1 MEHQLFI
8 YNEAVDLSSDETA
21 QTAGASIV
29 KMATPIIDNI
39 ILMVSE
45 NNFDYSKFP
54 LEKQQNSSLTKKIGL
69 YLLINSKTKRIYL
82 GSTSNLSQRKGDHHR
97 CLNNPTLPRPLWGM
111 GTAASKLAASI
122 RDDLFLGKSTDFFF
136 VPLLIIDNIYGGSA
150 TEKQTSNQKV
160 SNFLDTY
167 VEGPLLT
174 NYLASKPDIF
184 YNVKTVGAF
193 ETGNTFGGSPT
204 SGSPSKPVTY
214 GDYAWESVSAA
225 AKSFNVDTKLIR
237 FKINK
242 GKMFYLNQLE
252 YNSFKKIKISN
263 SEASTYF
270 ADKLEEYNKLLKELF
285 PRFAKKK

>member
-8 YNEAVDLSSDETA
+8 YNEVVDLSSDETA

-29 KMATPIIDNI
+29 KMATPVIDNI
-39 ILMVSE
+39 ISMVSE
-45 NNFDYSKFP
+45 NKFDYSKFP
-54 LEKQQNSSLTKKIGL
+54 LEKQQNSGLTKKIGL

-82 GSTSNLSQRKGDHHR
+82 GSASNLSQRKGDHHR
-97 CLNNPTLPRPLWGM
+97 CLNDPIR
-111 GTAASKLAASI
+111 AASKLAVSI
-122 RDDLFLGKSTDFFF
+122 RDDLNIGESTDFFF
-136 VPLLIIDNIYGGSA
+136 VPLLIINNIYGGSA
-150 TEKQTSNQKV
+150 MEKQTSNQKV

-174 NYLASKPDIF
+174 NYLASKPSIF

-204 SGSPSKPVTY
+204 SGSPSQPVTY

-237 FKINK
+237 TKI
-242 GKMFYLNQLE
+242 
-252 YNSFKKIKISN
+252 
-263 SEASTYF
+263 
-270 ADKLEEYNKLLKELF
+270 
-285 PRFAKKK
+285 